1 MSGQLIVFD
10 VETDGLSVK
19 TNHIIQIGAVRS
31 DGKRFLSYVN
41 IGSRLIP
48 DIIVKLT
55 KITNEDLRG
64 APSFPEVFQ
73 NFLTFIS
80 EDRKNDEP
88 VTLAAYNG
96 MSFDFP
102 MLLWNARKYDIVA
115 HLHLAN
121 CGVTYLLDPLLWARS
136 NMPVGNLFRRSN
148 GLYSYTMGS
157 VYKAMF
163 NEEIENAHDAYA
175 DAKALFRMVSA
186 AKSRYQMDCDH
197 ESKFLCKFRGF
208 VEKMD
213 TTKVTA
219 TKKRKCSSLTSVES
233 SAYVKLPGRILK
245 YLRTIH
251 DLEGSNAKR
260 TIRT

>member
-1 MSGQLIVFD
+1 MTRHYIAFD
-10 VETDGLSVK
+10 VETDGLSPK

-41 IGSRLIP
+41 IGSRIIP
-48 DIIVKLT
+48 DHIVKLT
-55 KITNEDLRG
+55 KITNETLHG

-80 EDRKNDEP
+80 EGRKNDEP
-88 VTLAAYNG
+88 VILVAYNG

-115 HLHLAN
+115 HLQLVN
-121 CGVTYLLDPLLWARS
+121 SGVTYLLDPLLWARS

-163 NEEIENAHDAYA
+163 NEEIENAHDAYV
-175 DAKALFRMVSA
+175 DAKALFRLVSE
-186 AKSRYQMDCDH
+186 AKLRYQMDCDN
-197 ESKFLCKFRGF
+197 ESKFLRKFRGF
-208 VEKMD
+208 VENMD
-213 TTKVTA
+213 IVKTT
-219 TKKRKCSSLTSVES
+219 TKKRKHSALTVTEGSVHAKS
-233 SAYVKLPGRILK
+233 PGRILK
-245 YLRTIH
+245 YLRTVH
-251 DLEGSNAKR
+251 NLEGSTNQQ
-260 TIRT
+260 TIGA